1 MNRQQQIL
9 RYYTLKNFFK
19 EKCHILL
26 RLIIA

>member
-9 RYYTLKNFFK
+9 RYDTLKKFFK

-26 RLIIA
+26 RYITA